1 VRIAEQV
8 LQAAAE
14 PPHRNGGS
22 ISHLR
27 HRCGGDVVRGVLRV
41 KETCEAPLEG
51 EASLQVVRRCRRRE
65 RGNEGLH
72 HPAPRRFDHLPK
84 QAARVVMRPFARSS
98 LSNLPEAVGD
108 KRPPGD
114 PAVRGDETLTAS
126 GLRGWGMAIGSV
138 AMAERKGEEEET
150 EAGRRQGGEDM
161 NGGPLR
167 HRTAGLHASNCLPP
181 AAKMDCHFS
190 PRADCRRLHPK
201 FVGQS
206 DRTDLHRAS
215 RFVFTPQGSALW
227 QLFTPATSPLTCGFL
242 RLHLEFRI
250 IESRPSN
257 PESVTGRVLGTLHCG
272 NPQPGGQPA
281 RRLTGCCPTIR
292 RQPRRFHG
300 TWRTAVCGGES
311 NAGFRGMGGDKGDR
325 GGDAGARKPGTV
337 RCSVY

>member
-1 VRIAEQV
+1 MRIAEQV

-126 GLRGWGMAIGSV
+126 GLRGRGMAIGSV
-138 AMAERKGEEEET
+138 AMGESREKGGGGGDGGWAET
-150 EAGRRQGGEDM
+150 RRRRHEWRTPPPPDCWTARLKLPPPCCKNGLPYLTQGG
-161 NGGPLR
+161 
-167 HRTAGLHASNCLPP
+167 LP
-181 AAKMDCHFS
+181 
-190 PRADCRRLHPK
+190 
-201 FVGQS
+201 
-206 DRTDLHRAS
+206 
-215 RFVFTPQGSALW
+215 
-227 QLFTPATSPLTCGFL
+227 
-242 RLHLEFRI
+242 
-250 IESRPSN
+250 
-257 PESVTGRVLGTLHCG
+257 
-272 NPQPGGQPA
+272 
-281 RRLTGCCPTIR
+281 
-292 RQPRRFHG
+292 
-300 TWRTAVCGGES
+300 
-311 NAGFRGMGGDKGDR
+311 
-325 GGDAGARKPGTV
+325 
-337 RCSVY
+337 